1 VALRAGG
8 TVAYLHGDH
17 LGSATL
23 TTDGG
28 GNWVGEARYT
38 PYGEMRR
45 DYPRGVIPTDRLYT
59 GQRAEAFGLYDY
71 RARYYSPGL
80 GRFVSADTLV
90 PSPGKPQTLN
100 RYAYVLN
107 NPLRHTD
114 PSGHCIPGWNCPG
127 DVPPPRG
134 VRFTGHW
141 VTPDKEAALDAV
153 WTVAEAMSQV
163 WRRELIRQNR
173 ELVKTGDLEH
183 VVPIPSASE
192 LFAQVFGR
200 VDFHRVSARCETGCW
215 AETWVPRITIYANAP
230 EGGYT
235 FQNAAYELGHFF
247 AQRASR
253 QPYHDLN
260 AARIT
265 YVDPDTNQVVPV
277 AGGGWGTGYV
287 RTNRGYVLTNG
298 RTWPWQQNT
307 SATANED
314 FADMF
319 LGWAYN
325 HFADDPAGAARY
337 QWMAVNMPRWI
348 ALAVA
353 GGP

>member
-1 VALRAGG
+1 
-8 TVAYLHGDH
+8 
-17 LGSATL
+17 
-23 TTDGG
+23 
-28 GNWVGEARYT
+28 
-38 PYGEMRR
+38 M
-45 DYPRGVIPTDRLYT
+45 
-59 GQRAEAFGLYDY
+59 
-71 RARYYSPGL
+71 
-80 GRFVSADTLV
+80 SADTLV

-253 QPYHDLN
+253 QPYHDLQAEWDAN
-260 AARIT
+260 PDFPRR
-265 YVDPDTNQVVPV
+265 DPTNIQL
-277 AGGGWGTGYV
+277 
-287 RTNRGYVLTNG
+287 RGYAG
-298 RTWPWQQNT
+298 RRFTWQQSNSGT
-307 SATANED
+307 PNEE

-325 HFADDPAGAARY
+325 RWEDSVAGRTRS
-337 QWMAVNMPRWI
+337 QWIATNMPNWI
-348 ALAVA
+348 ALAITLNR
-353 GGP
+353 

>member
-1 VALRAGG
+1 MRNRGLKCG
-8 TVAYLHGDH
+8 TLC
-17 LGSATL
+17 LETEL
-23 TTDGG
+23 F
-28 GNWVGEARYT
+28 
-38 PYGEMRR
+38 
-45 DYPRGVIPTDRLYT
+45 PTDRRFT
-59 GQRAEAFGLYDY
+59 GQRWEANLGLYDY
-71 RARYYSPGL
+71 QARFYDPTL
-80 GRFVSADTLV
+80 GRFLQPDPLV
-90 PSPGKPQTLN
+90 PEPGDPRALN
-100 RYAYVLN
+100 RYAYVYN
-107 NPLRHTD
+107 NPLRYTD
-114 PSGHCIPGWNCPG
+114 PTGHCIPGWNCPG
-127 DVPPPRG
+127 DVRPPRG

-235 FQNAAYELGHFF
+235 FQNAAHELGHFF
-247 AQRASR
+247 VQRASR

-260 AARIT
+260 AAQIGYT
-265 YVDPDTNQVVPV
+265 LPDGEVIQV
-277 AGGGWGTGYV
+277 AGGGWGAGYV
-287 RTNRGYVLTNG
+287 RTSKGYATVRG
-298 RTWPWQQNT
+298 PWQQNWWT
-307 SATANED
+307 ATPNED

-325 HFADDPAGAARY
+325 HFANDPAGAARY

>member
-1 VALRAGG
+1 MPEP
-8 TVAYLHGDH
+8 
-17 LGSATL
+17 
-23 TTDGG
+23 
-28 GNWVGEARYT
+28 GN
-38 PYGEMRR
+38 
-45 DYPRGVIPTDRLYT
+45 
-59 GQRAEAFGLYDY
+59 
-71 RARYYSPGL
+71 
-80 GRFVSADTLV
+80 
-90 PSPGKPQTLN
+90 PQALN
-100 RYAYVLN
+100 RYAYVYN
-107 NPLRHTD
+107 NPLRYTD
-114 PSGHCIPGWNCPG
+114 PTGHCIPGWNCPG
-127 DVPPPRG
+127 DVRPPRG

-235 FQNAAYELGHFF
+235 FQNAAHELGHFF

-260 AARIT
+260 ATQIGYTR
-265 YVDPDTNQVVPV
+265 PDGEIIPV
-277 AGGGWGTGYV
+277 AGGGWGAGYV
-287 RTNRGYVLTNG
+287 RTSKGYATVRG
-298 RTWPWQQNT
+298 PWQQNWWT
-307 SATANED
+307 ATPNED
-314 FADMF
+314 FADIF

-337 QWMAVNMPRWI
+337 QWMAVNIPRWI
-348 ALAVA
+348 ALAVV

>member
-1 VALRAGG
+1 
-8 TVAYLHGDH
+8 
-17 LGSATL
+17 
-23 TTDGG
+23 
-28 GNWVGEARYT
+28 
-38 PYGEMRR
+38 
-45 DYPRGVIPTDRLYT
+45 
-59 GQRAEAFGLYDY
+59 
-71 RARYYSPGL
+71 
-80 GRFVSADTLV
+80 
-90 PSPGKPQTLN
+90 
-100 RYAYVLN
+100 
-107 NPLRHTD
+107 
-114 PSGHCIPGWNCPG
+114 
-127 DVPPPRG
+127 
-134 VRFTGHW
+134 
-141 VTPDKEAALDAV
+141 
-153 WTVAEAMSQV
+153 MSQV

-200 VDFHRVSARCETGCW
+200 VDFHRVSAQCETGCW

-235 FQNAAYELGHFF
+235 FQNAAHELGHFF
-247 AQRASR
+247 AQRAGR

-260 AARIT
+260 AAQIGYT
-265 YVDPDTNQVVPV
+265 LPDGEVIQV
-277 AGGGWGTGYV
+277 AGGGWGAGYA
-287 RTNRGYVLTNG
+287 RTSKGYAG
-298 RTWPWQQNT
+298 PFPGWQQST
-307 SATANED
+307 VRTANED